1 MSVRLR
7 SLESITNKK
16 HNDPISLPLMDKPVS
31 EYFNEFVFGPE
42 ARRKYLPIEILE
54 KMTYCIDNDVP
65 IDMETADF
73 IAVGLKNWAI
83 DHQVTHYTH
92 WFQPLTGKTSEK
104 HDTFFKFDKNW
115 RAIEKLSG
123 NELIM
128 QEPDGSSFPTGGLRS
143 THEARSYTVWD
154 PTSPIFIRRT
164 KFGRTLCVPAFLIS
178 YNGESLDMKAPL
190 LKSMRLINK
199 TATKVCNL
207 FDTKIN
213 KVIPT
218 LGWEQE
224 YFVVDESLFNAR
236 PDLVLCGRTLYGNG
250 SARGQQLSDHYFGA
264 IPERVYNF
272 IIEFEQEALRLGIP
286 IKTRHNE
293 VAPNQFECAPHF
305 EFANIAAD
313 HNLLLMDKIDK
324 VAIRHGLRVLINE
337 KPFQGING
345 SGKHN
350 NWSLATDTGINLLEP
365 GDEPNK
371 NMMFLTFFINT
382 LSAVHKHS
390 DLLRASVASAGND
403 HRLGANE
410 APPAIISAFIGDNME
425 HALNAFMNDAELEHV
440 NPDNSANLDY
450 LLVPFQRQHT
460 TDRNRTSPFPFTGN
474 KFEFRAPG
482 SSVNVSLPMTVLNVI
497 VADQLNMFLD
507 KVNSEMEK
515 YSTSE
520 MKESEKAA
528 KVQDIIKDI
537 LKDEYQKCKPVL
549 FNGDNYDKEWI
560 EEAEKRGLSNLKSTP
575 DALKVYLKQSN
586 IDLFERNGIYTK
598 REIEARYNVAIEE
611 YLHKLEIEALLV
623 DEIAQTMVIPGVVSY
638 QNDLIKNVQ
647 GLKDLGLLNES
658 EAHKNQLLKI
668 SNHLEGMIQN
678 LENLDLLRKDAAV
691 MDDMQ
696 FKAEFYNDKIKPVF
710 DIIRHHADKLEM
722 IVDDKFWQLPKYR
735 ELLFLH

>member
-1 MSVRLR
+1 MR
-7 SLESITNKK
+7 SLQSITTKK
-16 HNDPISLPLMDKPVS
+16 SADVMSMPLMDKPVS

-42 ARRKYLPIEILE
+42 AKKKHLPIETLE
-54 KMTYCIDNDVP
+54 KMNHCIENYIP
-65 IDMETADF
+65 IDKETADI

-104 HDTFFKFDKNW
+104 HDTFFQFDKNW
-115 RAIEKLSG
+115 RAIEKISG
-123 NELIM
+123 RELVV

-164 KFGRTLCVPAFLIS
+164 RYGRTLCVPAILIS
-178 YNGESLDMKAPL
+178 YTGESLDLKAPL
-190 LKSMRLINK
+190 LKSMKLINDIS
-199 TATKVCNL
+199 TKVCKL
-207 FDTKIN
+207 FDGSVN
-213 KVIPT
+213 RVNPT

-224 YFVVDESLFNAR
+224 YFVVDEALFNAR
-236 PDLVLCGRTLYGNG
+236 PDLVLCGRTLFGNG
-250 SARGQQLSDHYFGA
+250 SARGQQLADHYFGA

-324 VAIRHGLRVLINE
+324 VAIRHGLRVLIHE

-350 NWSLATDTGINLLEP
+350 NWSLATDSGINLLEP
-365 GDEPNK
+365 GDNPHK
-371 NMMFLTFFINT
+371 NLMFLTFFINT
-382 LSAVHKHS
+382 LAAVYKHS
-390 DLLRASVASAGND
+390 DLLRASIASAGND

-425 HALNAFMNDAELEHV
+425 RSLEAFMNDTEPEMPVGLHE
-440 NPDNSANLDY
+440 ANLDY
-450 LLVPFQRQHT
+450 LLVPFKKQHT

-482 SSVNVSLPMTVLNVI
+482 SSVNVSLPMTVLNII
-497 VADQLNMFLD
+497 VADQLADFYA
-507 KVNSEMEK
+507 KIEAEMEIV
-515 YSTSE
+515 TSKQTPADQLPQE
-520 MKESEKAA
+520 LDNVIRK
-528 KVQDIIKDI
+528 I
-537 LKDEYQKCKPVL
+537 LKETYSACTPIL
-549 FNGDNYDKEWI
+549 FNGDNYEKEWV
-560 EEAEKRGLSNLKSTP
+560 EEAERRGLPNLKSTP
-575 DALKVYLKQSN
+575 EALTVFLKKEN
-586 IDLFERNGIYTK
+586 IDIFERNGIYSE
-598 REIEARYNVAIEE
+598 REVIARYNVAVEE
-611 YLHKLEIEALLV
+611 YVNKLEIESALI
-623 DEIAQTMVIPGVVSY
+623 DEISQTLIVPAVVNY

-647 GLKDLGLLNES
+647 GLKDLGLLSES

-668 SNHLEGMIQN
+668 SHHLEGMIKN
-678 LENLDLLRKDAAV
+678 LELLEDCKRELAGIS
-691 MDDMQ
+691 DMQ
-696 FKAEFYNDKIKPVF
+696 AKAEYLGTKIKPIF
-710 DIIRHHADKLEM
+710 DIIRFHADKLEM

-735 ELLFLH
+735 ELLFIH

>member
-1 MSVRLR
+1 MSVRLK
-7 SLESITNKK
+7 SLEKITSKK
-16 HNDPISLPLMDKPVS
+16 NSDTMSVPLMEKPVS

-42 ARRKYLPIEILE
+42 AKKKYLPIEILE
-54 KMTYCIDNDVP
+54 KLTHCTDNNIPLDK
-65 IDMETADF
+65 ETADF
-73 IAVGLKNWAI
+73 IAIGLKNWAI

-104 HDTFFKFDKNW
+104 HDTFFQFDKNW
-115 RAIEKLSG
+115 RAIEKMSG

-128 QEPDGSSFPTGGLRS
+128 QEPDGSSFPTGGLRT

-164 KFGRTLCVPAFLIS
+164 KFGRALCIPAILIS
-178 YNGESLDMKAPL
+178 YTGESLDMKAPL
-190 LKSMRLINK
+190 LKSINLINK
-199 TATKVCNL
+199 VATNVCKM
-207 FDTKIN
+207 FDTSIN
-213 KVIPT
+213 KVLPT

-236 PDLVLCGRTLYGNG
+236 PDLVLCGRTLYGNA
-250 SARGQQLSDHYFGA
+250 SARGQQLADHYFGA

-305 EFANIAAD
+305 EYANIAAD

-350 NWSLATDTGINLLEP
+350 NWSLATDTGKNLLEP
-365 GDEPNK
+365 GAEPHK
-371 NMMFLTFFINT
+371 NTIFLTFFINT
-382 LSAVHKHS
+382 LAAVHKHA
-390 DLLRASVASAGND
+390 DLLRASIASAGND

-410 APPAIISAFIGDNME
+410 APPAIISAFIGKNME
-425 HALNAFMNDAELEHV
+425 NALKAFINKSDTIEDDNTFND
-440 NPDNSANLDY
+440 NLDY
-450 LLVPFQRQHT
+450 LMVPFKKQHS

-482 SSVNVSLPMTVLNVI
+482 SSANVSLPMTVLNVI
-497 VADQLNMFLD
+497 VADQLKEFMD
-507 KVNSEMEK
+507 KVQSKLSDNGDS
-515 YSTSE
+515 SN
-520 MKESEKAA
+520 KENIEN
-528 KVQDIIKDI
+528 IIREVLIDELNKLSPI
-537 LKDEYQKCKPVL
+537 LFD
-549 FNGDNYDKEWI
+549 GDNYEKEWI
-560 EEAEKRGLSNLKSTP
+560 EEAEKRGLPNLKTTP
-575 DALKVYLKQSN
+575 EALKVYLDRKN
-586 IDLFERNGIYTK
+586 IDLFERNEIYK
-598 REIEARYNVAIEE
+598 EREVIARYNVFIEE
-611 YLHKLEIEALLV
+611 YVNKLEIEAVLV
-623 DEIAQTMVIPGVVSY
+623 DEIAHTMIIPAVVNY

-647 GLKDLGLLNES
+647 GLKELGLLNES
-658 EAHKNQLLKI
+658 EAHKNQLLRI
-668 SNHLEGMIQN
+668 SNHLEGMIKN
-678 LENLDLLRKDAAV
+678 LELLEEYRRDISNQN
-691 MDDMQ
+691 DTQ
-696 FKAEFYNDKIKPVF
+696 TKAEMYANKIKPLF
-710 DIIRHHADKLEM
+710 ETIRNHADKLEM

>member
-7 SLESITNKK
+7 SLESFTNKK
-16 HNDPISLPLMDKPVS
+16 SSDTMSLPLMDKPVS

-42 ARRKYLPIEILE
+42 AKKKYLSIEILE
-54 KMTYCIDNDVP
+54 KMNHFIENEIPFDK
-65 IDMETADF
+65 ETADF
-73 IAVGLKNWAI
+73 IAIGIKNWAI

-104 HDTFFKFDKNW
+104 HDTFFQFDKNW
-115 RAIEKLSG
+115 RAIEKMSG

-128 QEPDGSSFPTGGLRS
+128 QEPDGSSFPTGGMRT

-154 PTSPIFIRRT
+154 PLTPIFIRRT
-164 KFGRTLCVPAFLIS
+164 KFGRTLCIPAFLIS
-178 YNGESLDMKAPL
+178 YTGESLDLKAPL
-190 LKSMRLINK
+190 LKSMRLIDK
-199 TATKVCNL
+199 AATRVCKV
-207 FDTKIN
+207 FDEKIS
-213 KVIPT
+213 KVTPT

-224 YFVVDESLFNAR
+224 YFVVDEALFNAR
-236 PDLVLCGRTLYGNG
+236 PDLVLCGRTLYGNA
-250 SARGQQLSDHYFGA
+250 SARGQQLADHYFGA

-305 EFANIAAD
+305 EYANIAAD

-324 VAIRHGLRVLINE
+324 VAKRHGLRVLIHE

-350 NWSLATDTGINLLEP
+350 NWSLASNTGKNLLDP
-365 GDEPNK
+365 GDEPHK
-371 NMMFLTFFINT
+371 NLLFLTFFVNT
-382 LSAVHKHS
+382 LAAVYKHA
-390 DLLRASVASAGND
+390 DLLRASIATAGND

-410 APPAIISAFIGDNME
+410 APPAIISAFIGKHME
-425 HALNAFMNDAELEHV
+425 LSLEAFLNDTEPEIVNDMLDE
-440 NPDNSANLDY
+440 NLDY
-450 LLVPFQRQHT
+450 LMVPFKRQHA

-497 VADQLNMFLD
+497 VADQLTEFMN
-507 KVNSEMEK
+507 KVEIEYNNTGKEK
-515 YSTSE
+515 IE
-520 MKESEKAA
+520 L
-528 KVQDIIKDI
+528 IKDLLKIEYTNSKTI
-537 LKDEYQKCKPVL
+537 LFD
-549 FNGDNYDKEWI
+549 GDNYESDWV
-560 EEAEKRGLSNLKSTP
+560 EEAEKRGLPNLKSTP
-575 DALKVYLKQSN
+575 DALKAYLDSKN
-586 IDLFERNGIYTK
+586 IEIFQRNGIFTE
-598 REIEARYNVAIEE
+598 REVKARYNVLIEE
-611 YLHKLEIEALLV
+611 YLNKLEIEAVLV
-623 DEIAQTMVIPGVVSY
+623 DEIAQTMIIPAVVNY

-658 EAHKNQLLKI
+658 ETHKNQLLRI
-668 SNHLEGMIQN
+668 STHLEGMIKN
-678 LENLDLLRKDAAV
+678 LELLDENRRYSNSIN
-691 MDDMQ
+691 DMQ
-696 FKAEFYNDKIKPVF
+696 VKAEFCGYKIKPLF
-710 DIIRHHADKLEM
+710 DQIRYHADKLEM

>member
-1 MSVRLR
+1 MTVRMR
-7 SLESITNKK
+7 SLQSINTKK
-16 HNDPISLPLMDKPVS
+16 STDVMSMPLMEKPVS
-31 EYFNEFVFGPE
+31 DYFNEFVFGPE
-42 ARRKYLPIEILE
+42 AKKKYLPIEILE
-54 KMTYCIDNDVP
+54 KLNHCIENYIPLDK
-65 IDMETADF
+65 ETADI
-73 IAVGLKNWAI
+73 IALGLKNWAI

-104 HDTFFKFDKNW
+104 HDTFFQFDKNW

-123 NELIM
+123 RELTI
-128 QEPDGSSFPTGGLRS
+128 QEPDGSSFPTGGLRT

-164 KFGRTLCVPAFLIS
+164 RYGRTLCVPAILIS
-178 YNGESLDMKAPL
+178 YSGESLDLKAPL
-190 LKSMRLINK
+190 LKSMKLINEIS
-199 TATKVCNL
+199 TKVCKL
-207 FDTKIN
+207 FDGSIN
-213 KVIPT
+213 KVLPT

-250 SARGQQLSDHYFGA
+250 SARGQQLADHYFGA

-324 VAIRHGLRVLINE
+324 VAIRHGLRVLIHE

-350 NWSLATDTGINLLEP
+350 NWSLATDTGVNLLDP
-365 GDEPNK
+365 GDNPHK
-371 NMMFLTFFINT
+371 NLLFLTFFINT
-382 LSAVHKHS
+382 LAAVHKNA
-390 DLLRASVASAGND
+390 DLLRASIASAGND

-425 HALNAFMNDAELEHV
+425 RALEAFLNDTDLDEIDHLEE
-440 NPDNSANLDY
+440 NSLDF
-450 LLVPFQRQHT
+450 LLVPFQKQHS

-497 VADQLNMFLD
+497 VADQLKEFYSNIESKLQEFEGSSDSVL
-507 KVNSEMEK
+507 VNELNN
-515 YSTSE
+515 
-520 MKESEKAA
+520 
-528 KVQDIIKDI
+528 IIKSE
-537 LKDEYQKCKPVL
+537 LKSIYNELTPIL
-549 FNGDNYDKEWI
+549 FNGDNYEKEWV
-560 EEAEKRGLSNLKSTP
+560 EEAEKRGLPNLKSTP
-575 DALKVYLKQSN
+575 EALKAFLSDKN
-586 IDLFERNGIYTK
+586 IKIFERNNIFK
-598 REIEARYNVAIEE
+598 PHEVIARYNVAIEE
-611 YLHKLEIEALLV
+611 YVNKLEIEAILV
-623 DEIAQTMVIPGVVSY
+623 DEIAQTLIIPAVVNY
-638 QNDLIKNVQ
+638 QNDLIQNVQ
-647 GLKDLGLLNES
+647 GLKELGLSNES
-658 EAHKNQLLKI
+658 ETHKNQLLKI
-668 SNHLEGMIQN
+668 SSHLEGMIKH
-678 LENLDLLRKDAAV
+678 LELLDDYRRELSKISDLSE
-691 MDDMQ
+691 
-696 FKAEFYNDKIKPVF
+696 KATIFDSKIKPIF
-710 DIIRHHADKLEM
+710 ETIRFHADKLEM

>member
-7 SLESITNKK
+7 SLESFTNKK
-16 HNDPISLPLMDKPVS
+16 SSDTMSLPLMDKPVS

-42 ARRKYLPIEILE
+42 AKKKYLSIEILE
-54 KMTYCIDNDVP
+54 KMNHFIENEIPFDK
-65 IDMETADF
+65 ETADF
-73 IAVGLKNWAI
+73 IAIGIKNWAI

-104 HDTFFKFDKNW
+104 HDTFFQFDKNW
-115 RAIEKLSG
+115 RAIEKMSG

-128 QEPDGSSFPTGGLRS
+128 QEPDGSSFPTGGMRT

-154 PTSPIFIRRT
+154 PLTPIFIRRT
-164 KFGRTLCVPAFLIS
+164 KFGRTLCIPAFLIS
-178 YNGESLDMKAPL
+178 YTGESLDLKAPL
-190 LKSMRLINK
+190 LKSMRLIDK
-199 TATKVCNL
+199 AATRVCKV
-207 FDTKIN
+207 FDEKIS
-213 KVIPT
+213 KVTPT

-224 YFVVDESLFNAR
+224 YFVVDEALFNAR
-236 PDLVLCGRTLYGNG
+236 PDLVLCGRTLYGNA
-250 SARGQQLSDHYFGA
+250 SARGQQLADHYFGA

-305 EFANIAAD
+305 EYANIAAD

-324 VAIRHGLRVLINE
+324 VAKRHGLRVLIHE

-350 NWSLATDTGINLLEP
+350 NWSLASNTGKNLLDP
-365 GDEPNK
+365 GDEPHK
-371 NMMFLTFFINT
+371 NLIFLTFFVNT
-382 LSAVHKHS
+382 LAAVYQHA
-390 DLLRASVASAGND
+390 DLLRASIATAGND

-410 APPAIISAFIGDNME
+410 APPAIISAFIGKHME
-425 HALNAFMNDAELEHV
+425 LSLEAFLNDTEPEIVNDMLDE
-440 NPDNSANLDY
+440 NLDY
-450 LLVPFQRQHT
+450 LMVPFKRQHA

-497 VADQLNMFLD
+497 VADQLTEFMN
-507 KVNSEMEK
+507 KVEIEYNNTGKEK
-515 YSTSE
+515 IE
-520 MKESEKAA
+520 L
-528 KVQDIIKDI
+528 IKDLLKIEYTNSKTI
-537 LKDEYQKCKPVL
+537 LFD
-549 FNGDNYDKEWI
+549 GDNYESEWV
-560 EEAEKRGLSNLKSTP
+560 EEAEKRGLPNLKSTP
-575 DALKVYLKQSN
+575 DALKAYLDSKN
-586 IDLFERNGIYTK
+586 IEIFQRNGIFTE
-598 REIEARYNVAIEE
+598 REVKARYNVLIEE
-611 YLHKLEIEALLV
+611 YLNKLEIEAVLV
-623 DEIAQTMVIPGVVSY
+623 DEIAQTMIIPAVVNY

-658 EAHKNQLLKI
+658 ETHKNQLLRI
-668 SNHLEGMIQN
+668 STHLEGMIKN
-678 LENLDLLRKDAAV
+678 LELLDENRRYSNSIN
-691 MDDMQ
+691 DMQ
-696 FKAEFYNDKIKPVF
+696 VKAEFCGYKIKPLF
-710 DIIRHHADKLEM
+710 DQIRYHADKLEM